1 MLPHPEDLCIV
12 ALLPETNQKNVKSIS
27 HLSIAFVAALAL
39 APTTAR
45 SAVTLTTVYD
55 NLGTAATAGFSAL
68 NTSNPV
74 YGDAL
79 TLLRGGKLNR
89 VGLSLYNGT
98 SGGNTGSI
106 LTGTMLVSFYDNT
119 IPYASGL
126 LASKPLLGTAN
137 LTWDFTGSGGLAAGY
152 YNTDSF
158 DLSALNITVPQNIL
172 VTQQFTQTS
181 GTSLRNGVALLSN
194 PVVGSSPA
202 TVYMKSSVSAE
213 GIYTFSA
220 PNPNQFGFFV
230 EIQEGV
236 SAVPEPGS
244 LFAVGCF
251 LGSGLFFRVRRSRA

>member
-1 MLPHPEDLCIV
+1 M
-12 ALLPETNQKNVKSIS
+12 
-27 HLSIAFVAALAL
+27 
-39 APTTAR
+39 
-45 SAVTLTTVYD
+45 
-55 NLGTAATAGFSAL
+55 
-68 NTSNPV
+68 
-74 YGDAL
+74 

-98 SGGNTGSI
+98 TGGNTGRI

-137 LTWDFTGSGGLAAGY
+137 LTWDFTGSSDLAAGFY
-152 YNTDSF
+152 ITDFF

-181 GTSLRNGVALLSN
+181 GTSLRNGGVLLSN

-202 TVYMKSSVSAE
+202 TVYMKSSTSPE
-213 GIYTFSA
+213 DLYTFTS
-220 PNPNQFGFFV
+220 NPNQFGFFV

-251 LGSGLFFRVRRSRA
+251 LGSGLFFRVRRSRP